1 MQFLNE
7 SSFNFPILKTIITLC
22 IFDKHSFDVFI
33 FLKNSYSNLVARKLL
48 KFSPN
53 LNKLNKLND
62 LSIKNIEFLPAH
74 FRAL

>member
-22 IFDKHSFDVFI
+22 IFFFFFFDVFI

>member
-7 SSFNFPILKTIITLC
+7 SSFNFPILKTIITLS

-33 FLKNSYSNLVARKLL
+33 FLKNSYSNSVARKLL
-48 KFSPN
+48 KLSPN
-53 LNKLNKLND
+53 LNNLNKLND
-62 LSIKNIEFLPAH
+62 LSIKKIEFLTAH